1 MRRQIQIL
9 CIAGA
14 AVVAGGTLW
23 AIAGSDML
31 GRFGLSSSS
40 PTNEASIAPR
50 SANGERVAAVSTPK
64 AAVPAGARRS
74 DPLAIE
80 IARIE
85 AGGASVIAGRSPPNH
100 RVIVLAN
107 GREVATAVATDEG
120 QWSVIVS
127 EGIAAGPLELSVSA
141 KPASGGPAVVST
153 PQHLVVPQPGNAAQS
168 VAESAGRAPSQS
180 QPSPR
185 PQPRV
190 AEAPPVKAW
199 APSMLSGTP
208 AVKST
213 PAKAASAP
221 AERSPSAVQARAPV
235 PVPTQTPAQSTA
247 KAQNPNAENR
257 ADTAADKR
265 ALEQF
270 AALVERAR
278 TDAAAATRES
288 PGSNAPTAGSPA
300 SGPATVSTPVPPA
313 APATATSD
321 ASIPAPAAAAPVIAM
336 RVGAAGARSDAEQV
350 PIPVPITFVTD
361 ETELTTDGARAAAL
375 LAEYLRLKRPEGI
388 SLSGHADSRGPDG
401 YNMDLSKRRL
411 EAIEQY
417 LRKAGYAGNLSLI
430 PKGKREPY
438 LGIDRTKLSLQD
450 VYQADRRV
458 ELRLTQ

>member
-14 AVVAGGTLW
+14 TVVAGGTLW

-31 GRFGLSSSS
+31 GRFGLSSSA
-40 PTNEASIAPR
+40 PTTEASIAPR
-50 SANGERVAAVSTPK
+50 GASGEKVAAVSTPK
-64 AAVPAGARRS
+64 AAVPTGPRRS

-100 RVIVLAN
+100 RVVVLAN

-153 PQHLVVPQPGNAAQS
+153 PQHLVVPQTQT
-168 VAESAGRAPSQS
+168 AGRTQPQS
-180 QPSPR
+180 QPSSR
-185 PQPRV
+185 LQPRV
-190 AEAPPVKAW
+190 AEAPPAKVW
-199 APSMLSGTP
+199 APPMLTGAP

-213 PAKAASAP
+213 PAKVASTP
-221 AERSPSAVQARAPV
+221 AERSQLAAQARVPV
-235 PVPTQTPAQSTA
+235 QVPTQPHAQSTA
-247 KAQNPNAENR
+247 RTQNPT
-257 ADTAADKR
+257 ADTRAEVASDKR

-278 TDAAAATRES
+278 TDAAAAKRES
-288 PGSNAPTAGSPA
+288 FGPSAPGANASNAGSPA
-300 SGPATVSTPVPPA
+300 TVSAPVPPA
-313 APATATSD
+313 ATGSAPRA
-321 ASIPAPAAAAPVIAM
+321 APAGAAPTVAM
-336 RVGAAGARSDAEQV
+336 RAGAQDLRPDPAQL

-361 ETELTTDGARAAAL
+361 ETELTSDGARAAAL

-388 SLSGHADSRGPDG
+388 SLSGHADSRGSDD

-417 LRKAGYAGNLSLI
+417 LRRAGYAGNLSLT

-438 LGIDRTKLSLQD
+438 LGVDRTKLSLHD